1 MSERSKDFLGIP
13 TDIESYTV
21 VPKRLTRFLGDT
33 AGKAAGVG
41 KDVTERAV
49 ERSKDASQT
58 VMGVGSTA
66 LSSVTELFQMLNN
79 EARTRLSGLPGLHD
93 LHPDDDTEEK

>member
-21 VPKRLTRFLGDT
+21 VPKKLTRFLGDT
-33 AGKAAGVG
+33 AGRAADVG

-49 ERSKDASQT
+49 ERSKDASQA
-58 VMGVGSTA
+58 VIGVGSTA
-66 LSSVTELFQMLNN
+66 ITSVAELFQMLNH

-93 LHPDDDTEEK
+93 LHPEDDSEDR